1 MVFLPR
7 ICSNILPLI
16 HDQVHKLSAEEH
28 SIEEILRSA
37 SYPQLYSLSLV
48 NFHEETL
55 NQYSTDDSILR
66 DFLTSQ
72 ITHLNIIDIK
82 KLAELCS
89 ENFSKVFAL
98 ILSLCK
104 TLILIEF
111 L

>member
-48 NFHEETL
+48 NIHEETL
-55 NQYSTDDSILR
+55 NQYSTGKGFNVIFTIEKNQQTYINCLR
-66 DFLTSQ
+66 FL
-72 ITHLNIIDIK
+72 
-82 KLAELCS
+82 
-89 ENFSKVFAL
+89 FSK
-98 ILSLCK
+98 I
-104 TLILIEF
+104 
-111 L
+111 